1 MKEDNQYGKQ
11 VQSVALALMKEGMV
25 SMNRTKSI
33 ISGLT
38 HNEINLSE
46 GYISKLQKRLYNSL
60 EEYDHYFKW
69 KIISLPVLHWDD
81 TVIMISTNR
90 VSLRFYG
97 NYRIAYYSSHMHK
110 DKKGF
115 DVIK

>member
-11 VQSVALALMKEGMV
+11 VQSVALALMNEGMV

-46 GYISKLQKRLYNSL
+46 GYISKLQ
-60 EEYDHYFKW
+60 